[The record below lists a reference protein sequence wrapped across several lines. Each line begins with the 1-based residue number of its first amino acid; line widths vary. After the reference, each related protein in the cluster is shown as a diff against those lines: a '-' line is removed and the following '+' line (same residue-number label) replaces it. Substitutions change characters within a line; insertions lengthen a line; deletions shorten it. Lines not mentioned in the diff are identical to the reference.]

1 MSQDAALTAVA
12 TEERIWRR
20 TGQAASYG
28 WDDDHAFLRL
38 VRERAAEWTFPLKG
52 DWDCGSR
59 LKEYHAKLSIAP
71 VASEGLAKP
80 HRASEDINQGCKTET
95 DKVWPLSTKLLMS
108 ASCLGK
114 EQGPPPWH
122 APGIR

>member
-1 MSQDAALTAVA
+1 MLQDAALTAIA

-20 TGQAASYG
+20 TGQAASCG

-38 VRERAAEWTFPLKG
+38 VREWAAERTILLKE

-80 HRASEDINQGCKTET
+80 YRISEDINRG
-95 DKVWPLSTKLLMS
+95 
-108 ASCLGK
+108 
-114 EQGPPPWH
+114 
-122 APGIR
+122 